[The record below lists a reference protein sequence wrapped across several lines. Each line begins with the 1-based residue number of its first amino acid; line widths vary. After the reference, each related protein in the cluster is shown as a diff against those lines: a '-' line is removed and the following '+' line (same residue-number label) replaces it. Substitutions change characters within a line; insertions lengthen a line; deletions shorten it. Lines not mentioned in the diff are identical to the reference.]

1 MIFSSRFFLPFPLI
15 EKKYVYM
22 YEISFFLYVYLHA
35 LSVSKKMISMMTNDN
50 NRKKKLCDFMCVVDL
65 KNVLNVSRWTETNHT

>member
-1 MIFSSRFFLPFPLI
+1 
-15 EKKYVYM
+15 M

-50 NRKKKLCDFMCVVDL
+50 NRKKNSVILC
-65 KNVLNVSRWTETNHT
+65 VLLI